1 MDSVSEQIHDWYTQ
15 WNRIEQAYSRWAAE
29 NGLTDA
35 MLSCLIFLQKTE
47 QACTQQK
54 ICMELSLPKQTVS
67 AALLSLEKKSW
78 IIRRA
83 SASDHRIRT
92 VLFTPEGKARTEA
105 LLSGLHQTE
114 RRAFLSLTEE
124 ERAQF
129 IRIGGLLARRLT
141 QQFNSDI

>member
-1 MDSVSEQIHDWYTQ
+1 MDAVSEQIHDWYTQ

-35 MLSCLIFLQKTE
+35 MLSCLIFLQNTE

-54 ICMELSLPKQTVS
+54 ICAELNLPKQTVS
-67 AALLSLEKKSW
+67 AALLSLEKKNW
-78 IIRRA
+78 ITRQA
-83 SASDHRIRT
+83 AAADHRIRT
-92 VLFTPEGKARTEA
+92 VFFTAEGKARTET

-114 RRAFLSLTEE
+114 RRVFLSLTEE

-129 IRIGGLLARRLT
+129 IRIGGLLAKRLT
-141 QQFNSDI
+141 QQLSDGT

>member
-1 MDSVSEQIHDWYTQ
+1 MRKELDYTSGIGIGSQ
-15 WNRIEQAYSRWAAE
+15 N
-29 NGLTDA
+29 
-35 MLSCLIFLQKTE
+35 
-47 QACTQQK
+47 
-54 ICMELSLPKQTVS
+54 
-67 AALLSLEKKSW
+67 
-78 IIRRA
+78 
-83 SASDHRIRT
+83 RT